1 MNEKEISN
9 FLNKFSYA
17 EDFKGKVANAFNSPF
32 SEERK
37 VLHVLNK
44 NNIVEIISEGPGAIM
59 FRLTNL
65 GLQLLK
71 LK

>member
-9 FLNKFSYA
+9 FLNKFSYV
-17 EDFKGKVANAFNSPF
+17 EDSKGKVASAFYSPF

-37 VLHVLNK
+37 FLYVLND
-44 NNIVEIISEGPGAIM
+44 NNIIEIISEGPWVIM

-71 LK
+71 